1 MQQRLKFIR
10 VCKSIVTSPSDMEL
24 WAREINHFSWFWCT
38 WVNVCDC
45 ISWTLPSTDTKLVPL
60 YTAKIEVYKDLF
72 KHGDIPIA
80 IGAVSPWSK
89 PCFMVLYALVIL
101 CDHIYLLTH
110 KPHLLQRVACVTKWR
125 TAVKLRHSGHRC
137 KLLITGFAVGW
148 GGTLVVVKSATND

>member
-38 WVNVCDC
+38 RVNVCDC

-60 YTAKIEVYKDLF
+60 DTAKIEVYKDVF
-72 KHGDIPIA
+72 KHSDIPIT

-89 PCFMVLYALVIL
+89 PCFMVLY
-101 CDHIYLLTH
+101 
-110 KPHLLQRVACVTKWR
+110 
-125 TAVKLRHSGHRC
+125 
-137 KLLITGFAVGW
+137 
-148 GGTLVVVKSATND
+148 TLVTISPEPYNLKTWNLYRRTQQGLAFIRMCWSIVTSTLDLELQAHVLVLVHTHW